1 MIDGNAG
8 GGGSETDIIGSASE
22 IFKDRLYFATLRIK
36 PKSTANTHYFSID
49 DEFVYENFYADFGP
63 LNLAVVHRY
72 CTKLN
77 KKLNNSTLA
86 HKRIIHYT
94 TFDPKKR
101 ANAAFLI
108 AAYSIIYLKRTP
120 EEAYKPLVSGINAAH
135 PFLPFRD
142 ASLGSS
148 SYNLTL
154 LDTLQGLY
162 KAMLHGFF
170 DFENFDLD
178 EYEHYEKVENG
189 DLNWIVPRKLLA
201 FSGPHAKSK
210 IENGYPLHAPEA
222 YFTYFRKRNVSTIV
236 RLNKKIYEAKRF
248 TDAGFD
254 HYELFF
260 NDGSTPSDAITLKF
274 LSIVEQAK
282 GAVAVH
288 CKAGLGRTGTLI
300 GGYLMKHYK
309 FTAAEVIAWLR
320 ICRPGSVI
328 GPQQN
333 FLEDKQA
340 WLWSL
345 GDTYRIKDR
354 PRYMSYFGTNS
365 IMDTIGQNPLH
376 YSIGDNNNNNNEE
389 ENEGEIT
396 QGDRLNEIKARRM
409 QHHHSTPSPHW
420 IAPNANV
427 TSSLT
432 CKYCIKTCQSSLAL
446 NKNMKNQHS
455 NKNNHTNQL
464 LIICEQCMNN
474 KRFSTKKALQLH
486 QMRMHDNN
494 HTITIGDGTNSL
506 IPRPV
511 LTASISDDE
520 QMIPIQVYTSRV
532 NSTPINIQESDQPT
546 IFTTTHLQRFNPS
559 AAYKRAHTPLAA
571 TGSTPVHHISSTMN
585 SSIGMRRSYG
595 PMSNTSSDVISN
607 SNTRKPR
614 SYLSSATSIVKSPMY
629 PSGRYISSITNNNI
643 GTTLTISDS
652 DNRDPISSAIL
663 KVSSSQQ
670 NRGKSQMTNNTP
682 LPTHSYYTRSKS
694 SYSKY

>member
-1 MIDGNAG
+1 MIDGSAG
-8 GGGSETDIIGSASE
+8 GNGSETDIIGSASE
-22 IFKDRLYFATLRIK
+22 ILKDRLYFATLRVK
-36 PKSTANTHYFSID
+36 PKSTGNTHYFCID
-49 DEFVYENFYADFGP
+49 DEFIYENFYADFGP
-63 LNLAVVHRY
+63 LNLAVVHRF

-86 HKRIIHYT
+86 HKRIIHFT

-236 RLNKKIYEAKRF
+236 RLNKKIYDSKRF
-248 TDAGFD
+248 VDAGFD
-254 HYELFF
+254 HFELFF
-260 NDGSTPSDAITLKF
+260 NDGSTPSDAIALKF
-274 LSIVEQAK
+274 LNIVEQAK

-300 GGYLMKHYK
+300 GAYLMKHYK

-333 FLEDKQA
+333 FLEEKQA

-345 GDTYRIKDR
+345 GDTFRIKDR
-354 PRYMSYFGTNS
+354 PRYTSYFGTNS
-365 IMDTIGQNPLH
+365 SMDTIGLNPLR
-376 YSIGDNNNNNNEE
+376 YSVGDNNNHNEE

-409 QHHHSTPSPHW
+409 QHHHLTP
-420 IAPNANV
+420 APTWAPPNTNA

-432 CKYCIKTCQSSLAL
+432 IVT
-446 NKNMKNQHS
+446 
-455 NKNNHTNQL
+455 
-464 LIICEQCMNN
+464 
-474 KRFSTKKALQLH
+474 
-486 QMRMHDNN
+486 
-494 HTITIGDGTNSL
+494 
-506 IPRPV
+506 RP
-511 LTASISDDE
+511 LFATSASDDE
-520 QMIPIQVYTSRV
+520 QVTSRQAYNSRV
-532 NSTPINIQESDQPT
+532 NATPINTDESYEST
-546 IFTTTHLQRFNPS
+546 MFTTALLHRFNPPIT
-559 AAYKRAHTPLAA
+559 YKRTYTP
-571 TGSTPVHHISSTMN
+571 MN
-585 SSIGMRRSYG
+585 SVGTMPAQNLPMTMGPSTGVRRSYG
-595 PMSNTSSDVISN
+595 PMSNTSSNIIPP

-614 SYLSSATSIVKSPMY
+614 SYVSSATSIMKTSMY
-629 PSGRYISSITNNNI
+629 PSGRYISTITNNNNNNL

-652 DNRDPISSAIL
+652 DNRDPVSSAIL
-663 KVSSSQQ
+663 KVSSNQPY
-670 NRGKSQMTNNTP
+670 RGKSQLTNTTS

>member
-1 MIDGNAG
+1 MIDGNGG

-108 AAYSIIYLKRTP
+108 ATYSIIYLKRTP
-120 EEAYKPLVSGINAAH
+120 EDAYKPLVSGINAAH

-154 LDTLQGLY
+154 LDTLQGFY

-236 RLNKKIYEAKRF
+236 RLNKKIYDSKRF
-248 TDAGFD
+248 IDAGFD

-274 LSIVEQAK
+274 LNIVEQAK

-300 GGYLMKHYK
+300 GAYLMKHYK

-333 FLEDKQA
+333 YLEE
-340 WLWSL
+340 
-345 GDTYRIKDR
+345 YIK
-354 PRYMSYFGTNS
+354 
-365 IMDTIGQNPLH
+365 
-376 YSIGDNNNNNNEE
+376 NNERTTSVLKTILDKF
-389 ENEGEIT
+389 GF
-396 QGDRLNEIKARRM
+396 D
-409 QHHHSTPSPHW
+409 PS
-420 IAPNANV
+420 
-427 TSSLT
+427 SYDQ
-432 CKYCIKTCQSSLAL
+432 YCIEQQLPDRKILILDHCNVFYALAR
-446 NKNMKNQHS
+446 S
-455 NKNNHTNQL
+455 
-464 LIICEQCMNN
+464 
-474 KRFSTKKALQLH
+474 
-486 QMRMHDNN
+486 
-494 HTITIGDGTNSL
+494 
-506 IPRPV
+506 
-511 LTASISDDE
+511 SDDE
-520 QMIPIQVYTSRV
+520 QVELIVREKTRQERQVKSNNPLIGTGHNRTPSGF
-532 NSTPINIQESDQPT
+532 ST
-546 IFTTTHLQRFNPS
+546 
-559 AAYKRAHTPLAA
+559 
-571 TGSTPVHHISSTMN
+571 
-585 SSIGMRRSYG
+585 SSI
-595 PMSNTSSDVISN
+595 N
-607 SNTRKPR
+607 SR
-614 SYLSSATSIVKSPMY
+614 
-629 PSGRYISSITNNNI
+629 
-643 GTTLTISDS
+643 
-652 DNRDPISSAIL
+652 
-663 KVSSSQQ
+663 
-670 NRGKSQMTNNTP
+670 
-682 LPTHSYYTRSKS
+682 
-694 SYSKY
+694 

>member
-1 MIDGNAG
+1 MIDGSAG
-8 GGGSETDIIGSASE
+8 GNGSETDIIGSASE
-22 IFKDRLYFATLRIK
+22 ILKDRLYFATLRVK
-36 PKSTANTHYFSID
+36 PKSTGNTHYFCID
-49 DEFVYENFYADFGP
+49 DEFIYENFYADFGP
-63 LNLAVVHRY
+63 LNLAVVHRF

-86 HKRIIHYT
+86 HKRIIHFT

-236 RLNKKIYEAKRF
+236 RLNKKIYDSKRF
-248 TDAGFD
+248 VDAGFD
-254 HYELFF
+254 HFELFF
-260 NDGSTPSDAITLKF
+260 NDGSTPSDAIALKF
-274 LSIVEQAK
+274 LNIVEQAK

-300 GGYLMKHYK
+300 GAYLMKHYKFTAAEVIAWLLHLAGLGRTGTLIGAYLMKHYK

-333 FLEDKQA
+333 FLEEKQA

-345 GDTYRIKDR
+345 GDTFRIKDR
-354 PRYMSYFGTNS
+354 PRYTSYFGTNS
-365 IMDTIGQNPLH
+365 SMDTIGLNPLR
-376 YSIGDNNNNNNEE
+376 YSVGDNNNHNEE

-409 QHHHSTPSPHW
+409 QHHHLTP
-420 IAPNANV
+420 APTWAPPNTNA

-432 CKYCIKTCQSSLAL
+432 CKYCVKTYQSSLVF
-446 NKNMKNQHS
+446 NKHMKNQHS
-455 NKNNHTNQL
+455 DKVNHPHQSL
-464 LIICEQCMNN
+464 MKCEQCINN
-474 KRFSTKKALQLH
+474 KTFSTKKALQLH
-486 QMRMHDNN
+486 RIRTHNN
-494 HTITIGDGTNSL
+494 NKTITNGDRT
-506 IPRPV
+506 
-511 LTASISDDE
+511 
-520 QMIPIQVYTSRV
+520 Y
-532 NSTPINIQESDQPT
+532 
-546 IFTTTHLQRFNPS
+546 RFNPPIT
-559 AAYKRAHTPLAA
+559 YKRTYTP
-571 TGSTPVHHISSTMN
+571 MN
-585 SSIGMRRSYG
+585 SVGTMPAQNLPMTMGPSTGVRRSYG
-595 PMSNTSSDVISN
+595 PMSNTSSNIIPP

-614 SYLSSATSIVKSPMY
+614 SYVSSATSIMKTSMY
-629 PSGRYISSITNNNI
+629 PSGRYISTITNNNNNNL

-652 DNRDPISSAIL
+652 DNRDPVSSAIL
-663 KVSSSQQ
+663 KVSSNQPY
-670 NRGKSQMTNNTP
+670 RGKSQLTNTTS

>member
-1 MIDGNAG
+1 MIDGNGG

-22 IFKDRLYFATLRIK
+22 IFKERLYFATLRIK
-36 PKSTANTHYFSID
+36 PKSTTNTHYFSID
-49 DEFVYENFYADFGP
+49 DEFIYENFYADFGP

-222 YFTYFRKRNVSTIV
+222 YFTYFRKRNVTTIV
-236 RLNKKIYEAKRF
+236 RLNKKIYDSKRF

-274 LSIVEQAK
+274 LNIVEQAK

-300 GGYLMKHYK
+300 GAYLMKHYK

-320 ICRPGSVI
+320 ISRPGSVI

-333 FLEDKQA
+333 YLEEKQA

-345 GDTYRIKDR
+345 GDTYRTKDR

-365 IMDTIGQNPLH
+365 SMDTVGHNPLR
-376 YSIGDNNNNNNEE
+376 YSIGDNNNNTNTNEE

-409 QHHHSTPSPHW
+409 QHHHSTLSPNW
-420 IAPNANV
+420 ISPNTNV

-432 CKYCIKTCQSSLAL
+432 LVTRP
-446 NKNMKNQHS
+446 
-455 NKNNHTNQL
+455 L
-464 LIICEQCMNN
+464 L
-474 KRFSTKKALQLH
+474 T
-486 QMRMHDNN
+486 
-494 HTITIGDGTNSL
+494 T
-506 IPRPV
+506 
-511 LTASISDDE
+511 SISDDE
-520 QMIPIQVYTSRV
+520 QMIPVQVYSSRV
-532 NSTPINIQESDQPT
+532 NSTPINILESDQP
-546 IFTTTHLQRFNPS
+546 IIVTTTHLQRFNPT
-559 AAYKRAHTPLAA
+559 ATYKRAHTPLTI
-571 TGSTPVHHISSTMN
+571 TGSMPTHVSPTINPST
-585 SSIGMRRSYG
+585 GMRRSYG
-595 PMSNTSSDVISN
+595 PMSNTSSNVISN

-614 SYLSSATSIVKSPMY
+614 SYISSATSIMKSPMY
-629 PSGRYISSITNNNI
+629 PSGRYISSITNNNNNNV

-670 NRGKSQMTNNTP
+670 HRGKSQMTNNTP

-694 SYSKY
+694 VVNY

>member
-1 MIDGNAG
+1 MIDGNVG

-22 IFKDRLYFATLRIK
+22 IIKDRLYFATLRIR
-36 PKSTANTHYFSID
+36 PKSTANTHFFSVD
-49 DEFVYENFYADFGP
+49 DEYVYENFYADFGP

-77 KKLNNSTLA
+77 KKLNNPTLG

-108 AAYSIIYLKRTP
+108 AAYSIIYLRRTP
-120 EEAYKPLVSGINAAH
+120 EDAYKPLVNGINAFH
-135 PFLPFRD
+135 SFLPFRD

-170 DFENFDLD
+170 DFENFDLE

-189 DLNWIVPRKLLA
+189 DLNWIVPRKILA
-201 FSGPHAKSK
+201 FSGPHTKSK

-222 YFTYFRKRNVSTIV
+222 YFTYFRKRNVTTIV
-236 RLNKKIYEAKRF
+236 RLNKKIYDAKRF
-248 TDAGFD
+248 SDAGFD
-254 HYELFF
+254 HHELFF

-300 GGYLMKHYK
+300 GAYLMKHYK
-309 FTAAEVIAWLR
+309 FTAAEIIAWLR

-333 FLEDKQA
+333 YLEEKQA

-345 GDTYRIKDR
+345 GDMYRIKDR
-354 PRYMSYFGTNS
+354 PRYMSSYGVNS
-365 IMDTIGQNPLH
+365 AMDTTGLGPLR
-376 YSIGDNNNNNNEE
+376 YSIGDSNNNNEE
-389 ENEGEIT
+389 ENDNEIT

-409 QHHHSTPSPHW
+409 QQHHSTSPSHW
-420 IAPNANV
+420 ASPNTNV

-432 CKYCIKTCQSSLAL
+432 LFTRP
-446 NKNMKNQHS
+446 
-455 NKNNHTNQL
+455 L
-464 LIICEQCMNN
+464 LSAATM
-474 KRFSTKKALQLH
+474 
-486 QMRMHDNN
+486 
-494 HTITIGDGTNSL
+494 
-506 IPRPV
+506 
-511 LTASISDDE
+511 DDE
-520 QMIPIQVYTSRV
+520 HIAPLRLYKNRAVTA
-532 NSTPINIQESDQPT
+532 PINFHEIHRSTLFATLDSESFD
-546 IFTTTHLQRFNPS
+546 PS
-559 AAYKRAHTPLAA
+559 SAYKRAQTAL
-571 TGSTPVHHISSTMN
+571 ISSGGVPLQN
-585 SSIGMRRSYG
+585 VSSSMAPSANLRRSYT
-595 PMSNTSSDVISN
+595 PVSNTPSNALASSN
-607 SNTRKPR
+607 WRKPR
-614 SYLSSATSIVKSPMY
+614 SYITPSASTMKTPMY
-629 PSGRYISSITNNNI
+629 SSGRYMTSALNDNM

-652 DNRDPISSAIL
+652 ANRDPVSSAIL
-663 KVSSSQQ
+663 KTSSNQQ
-670 NRGKSQMTNNTP
+670 YRGKSPIANTTSS
-682 LPTHSYYTRSKS
+682 PTHSYYTRSKS

>member
-1 MIDGNAG
+1 MIDGNVG

-22 IFKDRLYFATLRIK
+22 IIKDRLYFATLRIR
-36 PKSTANTHYFSID
+36 PKSTANTHFFSVD
-49 DEFVYENFYADFGP
+49 DEYVYENFYADFGP

-77 KKLNNSTLA
+77 KKLNNPTLG

-108 AAYSIIYLKRTP
+108 AAYSVIYLKRTP
-120 EEAYKPLVSGINAAH
+120 EDAYKPLVSGINAVH
-135 PFLPFRD
+135 SFLPFRD

-170 DFENFDLD
+170 DFENFDLE

-189 DLNWIVPRKLLA
+189 DLNWIVPRKILA
-201 FSGPHAKSK
+201 FSGPHTKSK

-222 YFTYFRKRNVSTIV
+222 YFTYFRKRNVTTIV
-236 RLNKKIYEAKRF
+236 RLNKKIYDAKRF
-248 TDAGFD
+248 SDAGFD
-254 HYELFF
+254 HHELFF

-288 CKAGLGRTGTLI
+288 CKGNEDKKKTSFKQPNDHVLSCFLFCTAGLGRTGTLI
-300 GGYLMKHYK
+300 GAYLMKHYK
-309 FTAAEVIAWLR
+309 FTAAEIIAWLR

-333 FLEDKQA
+333 YLEEKQA

-354 PRYMSYFGTNS
+354 PRYMSSYGINS
-365 IMDTIGQNPLH
+365 AMDTTGLGPLR
-376 YSIGDNNNNNNEE
+376 YSIGDSNNNNEE
-389 ENEGEIT
+389 ENDNEIT

-409 QHHHSTPSPHW
+409 QQHHSTGPSHW
-420 IAPNANV
+420 ASPNTNV

-432 CKYCIKTCQSSLAL
+432 CKYCNKTYQSSATLIKHMKSQHPNQYSITC
-446 NKNMKNQHS
+446 NKCS
-455 NKNNHTNQL
+455 N
-464 LIICEQCMNN
+464 
-474 KRFSTKKALQLH
+474 RSFSTKKALQIH
-486 QMRMHDNN
+486 QNRVHNN
-494 HTITIGDGTNSL
+494 TNAIADGGGTDSFD
-506 IPRPV
+506 P
-511 LTASISDDE
+511 S
-520 QMIPIQVYTSRV
+520 
-532 NSTPINIQESDQPT
+532 ST
-546 IFTTTHLQRFNPS
+546 
-559 AAYKRAHTPLAA
+559 YKRAQTAL
-571 TGSTPVHHISSTMN
+571 ISSGGVPLQN
-585 SSIGMRRSYG
+585 VSSSMTPSTNLRRSYT
-595 PMSNTSSDVISN
+595 PVSNTPSNALPSSN
-607 SNTRKPR
+607 WRKPR
-614 SYLSSATSIVKSPMY
+614 SYITPSASTMKTPTYS
-629 PSGRYISSITNNNI
+629 SGRYMTSALNDNM

-652 DNRDPISSAIL
+652 ANRDPVSSAIL
-663 KVSSSQQ
+663 KTSSNQQ
-670 NRGKSQMTNNTP
+670 YRGKSPIANTTSS
-682 LPTHSYYTRSKS
+682 PTHSYYTRSKS
-694 SYSKY
+694 VNAR

>member
-1 MIDGNAG
+1 MIDGSAG
-8 GGGSETDIIGSASE
+8 GNGSETDIIGSASE
-22 IFKDRLYFATLRIK
+22 ILKDRLYFATLRVK
-36 PKSTANTHYFSID
+36 PKSTGNTHYFCID
-49 DEFVYENFYADFGP
+49 DEFIYENFYADFGP
-63 LNLAVVHRY
+63 LNLAVVHRF

-86 HKRIIHYT
+86 HKRIIHFT

-236 RLNKKIYEAKRF
+236 RLNKKIYDSKRF
-248 TDAGFD
+248 VDAGFD
-254 HYELFF
+254 HFELFF
-260 NDGSTPSDAITLKF
+260 NDGSTPSDAIALKF
-274 LSIVEQAK
+274 LNIVEQAK

-300 GGYLMKHYK
+300 GAYLMKHYK

-333 FLEDKQA
+333 FLEEKQA

-345 GDTYRIKDR
+345 GDTFRIKDR
-354 PRYMSYFGTNS
+354 PRYTSYFGTNS
-365 IMDTIGQNPLH
+365 SMDTIGLNPLR
-376 YSIGDNNNNNNEE
+376 YSVGDNNNHNEE

-409 QHHHSTPSPHW
+409 QHHHLTP
-420 IAPNANV
+420 APTWAPPNTNA

-432 CKYCIKTCQSSLAL
+432 
-446 NKNMKNQHS
+446 
-455 NKNNHTNQL
+455 
-464 LIICEQCMNN
+464 
-474 KRFSTKKALQLH
+474 
-486 QMRMHDNN
+486 
-494 HTITIGDGTNSL
+494 
-506 IPRPV
+506 
-511 LTASISDDE
+511 
-520 QMIPIQVYTSRV
+520 
-532 NSTPINIQESDQPT
+532 
-546 IFTTTHLQRFNPS
+546 FNPPIT
-559 AAYKRAHTPLAA
+559 YKRTYTP
-571 TGSTPVHHISSTMN
+571 MN
-585 SSIGMRRSYG
+585 SVGTMPAQNLPMTMGPSTGVRRSYG
-595 PMSNTSSDVISN
+595 PMSNTSSNIIPP

-614 SYLSSATSIVKSPMY
+614 SYVSSATSIMKTSMY
-629 PSGRYISSITNNNI
+629 PSGRYISTITNNNNNNL

-652 DNRDPISSAIL
+652 DNRDPVSSAIL
-663 KVSSSQQ
+663 KVSSNQPY
-670 NRGKSQMTNNTP
+670 RGKSQLTNTTS

>member
-1 MIDGNAG
+1 MIDGNVGG

-22 IFKDRLYFATLRIK
+22 ILKDRLYFATLRIR
-36 PKSTANTHYFSID
+36 PKSTINTHFFSID
-49 DEFVYENFYADFGP
+49 DEFLYENFYADFGP

-77 KKLNNSTLA
+77 KKLNNSTLG

-101 ANAAFLI
+101 ANAAFLL
-108 AAYSIIYLKRTP
+108 AAYSVIYLKRTP
-120 EEAYKPLVSGINAAH
+120 EEAYKPLVSGINAVH

-170 DFENFDLD
+170 DFENFDLE

-222 YFTYFRKRNVSTIV
+222 YFTYFRKRNVTTIV
-236 RLNKKIYEAKRF
+236 RLNKKIYDSKRF

-254 HYELFF
+254 HHELFF
-260 NDGSTPSDAITLKF
+260 NDGSTPSETITLKF

-282 GAVAVH
+282 GSVAVH

-300 GGYLMKHYK
+300 GAYLMKHYK

-333 FLEDKQA
+333 YLEEKQA

-345 GDTYRIKDR
+345 GDMYRVKDR
-354 PRYMSYFGTNS
+354 PRYMSSFGINS
-365 IMDTIGQNPLH
+365 AMDTIGHNPLR
-376 YSIGDNNNNNNEE
+376 YSIGGDNNNNEE
-389 ENEGEIT
+389 ENDGEIT

-409 QHHHSTPSPHW
+409 QQHHSTGPSNW
-420 IAPNANV
+420 ISPNANV

-432 CKYCIKTCQSSLAL
+432 LFTRPL
-446 NKNMKNQHS
+446 
-455 NKNNHTNQL
+455 
-464 LIICEQCMNN
+464 
-474 KRFSTKKALQLH
+474 STVPVS
-486 QMRMHDNN
+486 DNEHMTPPLRLYN
-494 HTITIGDGTNSL
+494 T
-506 IPRPV
+506 
-511 LTASISDDE
+511 
-520 QMIPIQVYTSRV
+520 RV
-532 NSTPINIQESDQPT
+532 NSAPINIHETHRST
-546 IFTTTHLQRFNPS
+546 IFATLDSQRFDQS
-559 AAYKRAHTPLAA
+559 AAYKRAHTALTS
-571 TGSTPVHHISSTMN
+571 TGSVPLHNVVSSSMN
-585 SSIGMRRSYG
+585 PSTGIRRSYV
-595 PMSNTSSDVISN
+595 PVTNTPSNVLLNSS
-607 SNTRKPR
+607 TRKPR
-614 SYLSSATSIVKSPMY
+614 SYITPTTSLVKAPMY
-629 PSGRYISSITNNNI
+629 SSGRYMSSALNDNI

-652 DNRDPISSAIL
+652 DNRDPVSSAIL
-663 KVSSSQQ
+663 KTSSNQQ
-670 NRGKSQMTNNTP
+670 YRGKSPITNTTP

>member
-1 MIDGNAG
+1 MIDGNGG

-108 AAYSIIYLKRTP
+108 ATYSIIYLKRTP
-120 EEAYKPLVSGINAAH
+120 EDAYKPLVSGINAAH

-154 LDTLQGLY
+154 LDTLQGFY

-236 RLNKKIYEAKRF
+236 RLNKKIYDSKRF
-248 TDAGFD
+248 IDAGFD

-274 LSIVEQAK
+274 LNIVEQAK

-300 GGYLMKHYK
+300 GAYLMKHYK

-333 FLEDKQA
+333 YLEEKQA

-365 IMDTIGQNPLH
+365 SMDTFAHHPFR
-376 YSIGDNNNNNNEE
+376 YSIGDNNNNNTNEE

-409 QHHHSTPSPHW
+409 QHHHSTPSPTW
-420 IAPNANV
+420 VPPNTNV

-432 CKYCIKTCQSSLAL
+432 LVARP
-446 NKNMKNQHS
+446 
-455 NKNNHTNQL
+455 L
-464 LIICEQCMNN
+464 L
-474 KRFSTKKALQLH
+474 T
-486 QMRMHDNN
+486 
-494 HTITIGDGTNSL
+494 T
-506 IPRPV
+506 
-511 LTASISDDE
+511 SISDDE
-520 QMIPIQVYTSRV
+520 QMIPVQIYSSRV
-532 NSTPINIQESDQPT
+532 NSTPIHILESDQP
-546 IFTTTHLQRFNPS
+546 IIVTTTHLQRFNPS
-559 AAYKRAHTPLAA
+559 TAYKRAHTPLAS
-571 TGSTPVHHISSTMN
+571 TGSMPAHVSSTIN
-585 SSIGMRRSYG
+585 PSTGVRRSYG
-595 PMSNTSSDVISN
+595 PMSNTSSNVISN

-614 SYLSSATSIVKSPMY
+614 SYISSATSIMKNPMY
-629 PSGRYISSITNNNI
+629 PSGRYISSITNNNNNNNI
-643 GTTLTISDS
+643 GTTLTVSDS

-670 NRGKSQMTNNTP
+670 HRGKSQMTNNIS

-694 SYSKY
+694 VFNY

>member
-432 CKYCIKTCQSSLAL
+432 
-446 NKNMKNQHS
+446 
-455 NKNNHTNQL
+455 
-464 LIICEQCMNN
+464 
-474 KRFSTKKALQLH
+474 
-486 QMRMHDNN
+486 
-494 HTITIGDGTNSL
+494 L

-595 PMSNTSSDVISN
+595 PMSNTSSNVISN

>member
-1 MIDGNAG
+1 MIDGSAG
-8 GGGSETDIIGSASE
+8 GNGSETDIIGSASE
-22 IFKDRLYFATLRIK
+22 ILKDRLYFATLRIK
-36 PKSTANTHYFSID
+36 PKSTGNTHYFCID
-49 DEFVYENFYADFGP
+49 DEFIYENFYADFGP
-63 LNLAVVHRY
+63 LNLAVVHRF

-86 HKRIIHYT
+86 HKRIIHFT

-236 RLNKKIYEAKRF
+236 RLNKKIYDSKRF
-248 TDAGFD
+248 VDAGFD
-254 HYELFF
+254 HFELFF
-260 NDGSTPSDAITLKF
+260 NDGSTPSDAIALKF
-274 LSIVEQAK
+274 LNIVEQAK

-300 GGYLMKHYK
+300 GAYLMKHYK

-320 ICRPGSVI
+320 VCRPGSVI

-333 FLEDKQA
+333 FLEEKQA

-345 GDTYRIKDR
+345 GDTFRIKDR
-354 PRYMSYFGTNS
+354 PRYTSYFGTNS
-365 IMDTIGQNPLH
+365 SMDTIGPNPLR
-376 YSIGDNNNNNNEE
+376 YSIGDNNNHNEE

-409 QHHHSTPSPHW
+409 QHHHITP
-420 IAPNANV
+420 APTWAPPNTNA

-432 CKYCIKTCQSSLAL
+432 IVT
-446 NKNMKNQHS
+446 
-455 NKNNHTNQL
+455 
-464 LIICEQCMNN
+464 
-474 KRFSTKKALQLH
+474 
-486 QMRMHDNN
+486 
-494 HTITIGDGTNSL
+494 
-506 IPRPV
+506 RP
-511 LTASISDDE
+511 LFATSASDDE
-520 QMIPIQVYTSRV
+520 QVTPLQAYNRRV
-532 NSTPINIQESDQPT
+532 NATSINTDEFYESTM
-546 IFTTTHLQRFNPS
+546 FTTALLHRFNPPIT
-559 AAYKRAHTPLAA
+559 YKRTYTP
-571 TGSTPVHHISSTMN
+571 MN
-585 SSIGMRRSYG
+585 SVGTMPAQNLSMTMGPSTGVRRSYG
-595 PMSNTSSDVISN
+595 PMPNTSSNIIPP

-614 SYLSSATSIVKSPMY
+614 SYVSSATSIMKTPMY
-629 PSGRYISSITNNNI
+629 PSGRYISTITNNNNNNL
-643 GTTLTISDS
+643 GTALTISDS
-652 DNRDPISSAIL
+652 DNRDPVSSAIL
-663 KVSSSQQ
+663 KVSSNQPY
-670 NRGKSQMTNNTP
+670 RGKSQLTNTTS

-694 SYSKY
+694 VLSI

>member
-1 MIDGNAG
+1 MIDGNGG

-108 AAYSIIYLKRTP
+108 ATYSIIYLKRTP
-120 EEAYKPLVSGINAAH
+120 EDAYKPLVSGINAAH

-154 LDTLQGLY
+154 LDTLQGFY

-236 RLNKKIYEAKRF
+236 RLNKKIYDSKRF
-248 TDAGFD
+248 IDAGFD

-274 LSIVEQAK
+274 LNIVEQAK

-300 GGYLMKHYK
+300 GAYLMKHYK

-333 FLEDKQA
+333 YLEEKQA

-365 IMDTIGQNPLH
+365 SMDTFAHHPFR
-376 YSIGDNNNNNNEE
+376 YSIGDNNNNNTNEE

-409 QHHHSTPSPHW
+409 QHHHSTPSPTW
-420 IAPNANV
+420 VPPNTNV

-432 CKYCIKTCQSSLAL
+432 CKYCIKTYQSSLAL
-446 NKNMKNQHS
+446 NKHMKNQHS
-455 NKNNHTNQL
+455 DKNNHANQQL
-464 LIICEQCMNN
+464 SIKCEKCMNN
-474 KRFSTKKALQLH
+474 KIFSTKKALQLH
-486 QMRMHDNN
+486 QIRMHDNN
-494 HTITIGDGTNSL
+494 NTIAIGDGTN
-506 IPRPV
+506 RPI
-511 LTASISDDE
+511 LTTSISDDE
-520 QMIPIQVYTSRV
+520 QMIPVQIYSSRV
-532 NSTPINIQESDQPT
+532 NSTPIHILESDQP
-546 IFTTTHLQRFNPS
+546 IIVTTTHLQRFNPS
-559 AAYKRAHTPLAA
+559 TAYKRAHTPLTS
-571 TGSTPVHHISSTMN
+571 TGSMPAHVSSTIN
-585 SSIGMRRSYG
+585 PSTGIRRSYG
-595 PMSNTSSDVISN
+595 PMSNTSSNVISN

-614 SYLSSATSIVKSPMY
+614 SYISSATSIMKNPMY
-629 PSGRYISSITNNNI
+629 PSGRYISSITNNNNNNNI
-643 GTTLTISDS
+643 GTTLTVSDS

-670 NRGKSQMTNNTP
+670 HRGKSQMTNNIS

-694 SYSKY
+694 VFNY

>member
-1 MIDGNAG
+1 MIDGNVG
-8 GGGSETDIIGSASE
+8 GGGNETDIIGSASE
-22 IFKDRLYFATLRIK
+22 IIKDRLYFATLRIR
-36 PKSTANTHYFSID
+36 PKSTVNTHFFSVD
-49 DEFVYENFYADFGP
+49 DEFIYENFYADFGP

-77 KKLNNSTLA
+77 KKLNNPTLG
-86 HKRIIHYT
+86 HKRLIHHT

-108 AAYSIIYLKRTP
+108 AAYSVIYLKRTP
-120 EEAYKPLVSGINAAH
+120 EDAYKPLVSGINAVH

-170 DFENFDLD
+170 DFENFDLE

-222 YFTYFRKRNVSTIV
+222 YFTYFRKRNVTTIV
-236 RLNKKIYEAKRF
+236 RLNKKIYDAKRF
-248 TDAGFD
+248 IDAGFD

-300 GGYLMKHYK
+300 GAYLMKHYK
-309 FTAAEVIAWLR
+309 FTAAEIIAWLR

-333 FLEDKQA
+333 YLEEKQA

-345 GDTYRIKDR
+345 GDMYRIKDR
-354 PRYMSYFGTNS
+354 PRYMSTYGINS
-365 IMDTIGQNPLH
+365 TMDTTGHNLLR
-376 YSIGDNNNNNNEE
+376 YSIGDSNNNNDVIFKE
-389 ENEGEIT
+389 ENDNEIT

-409 QHHHSTPSPHW
+409 QQHHSTGPSHW
-420 IAPNANV
+420 ASPNVNV

-432 CKYCIKTCQSSLAL
+432 CKYCNKTYQSSATLI
-446 NKNMKNQHS
+446 KHMKNQH
-455 NKNNHTNQL
+455 TNQFSVT
-464 LIICEQCMNN
+464 CNQCIN
-474 KRFSTKKALQLH
+474 RSFSTKKALQIH
-486 QMRMHDNN
+486 QNRMHKNN
-494 HTITIGDGTNSL
+494 NAIADGGGTARPLSPAAIT
-506 IPRPV
+506 
-511 LTASISDDE
+511 DDE
-520 QMIPIQVYTSRV
+520 HVAPLRLYKNRAVTA
-532 NSTPINIQESDQPT
+532 PINIHE
-546 IFTTTHLQRFNPS
+546 THRSTLFATLHSQSFDPS
-559 AAYKRAHTPLAA
+559 STYKRAQTALIS
-571 TGSTPVHHISSTMN
+571 TGSVPIHNVSSSMSPSAN
-585 SSIGMRRSYG
+585 LRRSYA
-595 PMSNTSSDVISN
+595 PVSNTPSNTLLN

-614 SYLSSATSIVKSPMY
+614 SYISPSASTTKTPMY
-629 PSGRYISSITNNNI
+629 SSGRYMTSTLNDNM

-652 DNRDPISSAIL
+652 DNRDPVSSAIL
-663 KVSSSQQ
+663 KTSSNQQ
-670 NRGKSQMTNNTP
+670 YRGKSPVTNNTP

>member
-1 MIDGNAG
+1 MIDGNGG

-22 IFKDRLYFATLRIK
+22 IFKERLYFATLRIK
-36 PKSTANTHYFSID
+36 PKSTTNTHYFSID
-49 DEFVYENFYADFGP
+49 DEFIYENFYADFGP

-162 KAMLHGFF
+162 K
-170 DFENFDLD
+170 
-178 EYEHYEKVENG
+178 KVENG

-222 YFTYFRKRNVSTIV
+222 YFTYFRKRNVTTIV
-236 RLNKKIYEAKRF
+236 RLNKKIYDSKRF

-274 LSIVEQAK
+274 LNIVEQAK

-300 GGYLMKHYK
+300 GAYLMKHYK

-320 ICRPGSVI
+320 ISRPGSVI

-333 FLEDKQA
+333 YLE
-340 WLWSL
+340 
-345 GDTYRIKDR
+345 
-354 PRYMSYFGTNS
+354 
-365 IMDTIGQNPLH
+365 
-376 YSIGDNNNNNNEE
+376 E
-389 ENEGEIT
+389 
-396 QGDRLNEIKARRM
+396 
-409 QHHHSTPSPHW
+409 
-420 IAPNANV
+420 
-427 TSSLT
+427 
-432 CKYCIKTCQSSLAL
+432 
-446 NKNMKNQHS
+446 
-455 NKNNHTNQL
+455 
-464 LIICEQCMNN
+464 
-474 KRFSTKKALQLH
+474 
-486 QMRMHDNN
+486 
-494 HTITIGDGTNSL
+494 
-506 IPRPV
+506 
-511 LTASISDDE
+511 
-520 QMIPIQVYTSRV
+520 
-532 NSTPINIQESDQPT
+532 
-546 IFTTTHLQRFNPS
+546 
-559 AAYKRAHTPLAA
+559 
-571 TGSTPVHHISSTMN
+571 
-585 SSIGMRRSYG
+585 
-595 PMSNTSSDVISN
+595 
-607 SNTRKPR
+607 
-614 SYLSSATSIVKSPMY
+614 
-629 PSGRYISSITNNNI
+629 
-643 GTTLTISDS
+643 
-652 DNRDPISSAIL
+652 
-663 KVSSSQQ
+663 
-670 NRGKSQMTNNTP
+670 
-682 LPTHSYYTRSKS
+682 
-694 SYSKY
+694 

>member
-1 MIDGNAG
+1 MIDGNVG

-22 IFKDRLYFATLRIK
+22 IIKDRLYFATLRIR
-36 PKSTANTHYFSID
+36 PKSTANTHFFSVD
-49 DEFVYENFYADFGP
+49 DEYVYENFYADFGP

-77 KKLNNSTLA
+77 KKLNNPTLG

-108 AAYSIIYLKRTP
+108 AAYSIIYLRRTP
-120 EEAYKPLVSGINAAH
+120 EDAYKPLVNGINAFH
-135 PFLPFRD
+135 SFLPFRD

-170 DFENFDLD
+170 DFENFDLE

-189 DLNWIVPRKLLA
+189 DLNWIVPRKILA
-201 FSGPHAKSK
+201 FSGPHTKSK

-222 YFTYFRKRNVSTIV
+222 YFTYFRKRNVTTIV
-236 RLNKKIYEAKRF
+236 RLNKKIYDAKRF
-248 TDAGFD
+248 SDAGFD
-254 HYELFF
+254 HHELFF

-300 GGYLMKHYK
+300 GAYLMKHYK
-309 FTAAEVIAWLR
+309 FTAAEIIAWLR

-333 FLEDKQA
+333 YLEEKQA

-345 GDTYRIKDR
+345 GDMYRIKDR
-354 PRYMSYFGTNS
+354 PRYMSSYGVNS
-365 IMDTIGQNPLH
+365 AMDTTGLGPLR
-376 YSIGDNNNNNNEE
+376 YSIGDSNNNNEE
-389 ENEGEIT
+389 ENDNEIT

-409 QHHHSTPSPHW
+409 QQHHSTSPSHW
-420 IAPNANV
+420 ASPNTNV

-432 CKYCIKTCQSSLAL
+432 FDPSS
-446 NKNMKNQHS
+446 
-455 NKNNHTNQL
+455 
-464 LIICEQCMNN
+464 
-474 KRFSTKKALQLH
+474 
-486 QMRMHDNN
+486 
-494 HTITIGDGTNSL
+494 
-506 IPRPV
+506 
-511 LTASISDDE
+511 
-520 QMIPIQVYTSRV
+520 
-532 NSTPINIQESDQPT
+532 
-546 IFTTTHLQRFNPS
+546 
-559 AAYKRAHTPLAA
+559 AYKRAQTAL
-571 TGSTPVHHISSTMN
+571 ISSGGVPLQN
-585 SSIGMRRSYG
+585 VSSSMAPSANLRRSYT
-595 PMSNTSSDVISN
+595 PVSNTPSNALASSN
-607 SNTRKPR
+607 WRKPR
-614 SYLSSATSIVKSPMY
+614 SYITPSASTMKTPMY
-629 PSGRYISSITNNNI
+629 SSGRYMTSALNDNM

-652 DNRDPISSAIL
+652 ANRDPVSSAIL
-663 KVSSSQQ
+663 KTSSNQQ
-670 NRGKSQMTNNTP
+670 YRGKSPIANTTSS
-682 LPTHSYYTRSKS
+682 PTHSYYTRSKS